1 MGAGRGEKRSK
12 DKGERKKDK
21 SKVTGLKGKEAGKLE
36 GWEDKKVRELK
47 AQGIKETQQTTDNL
61 QLTASNNHQRFERS
75 KPVNL
80 INIINQ

>member
-1 MGAGRGEKRSK
+1 MGTGRGGKRSK

-75 KPVNL
+75 KPVNP